1 MNTPNPD
8 QARDASSDAE
18 AADLIQE
25 MMGAAADAG
34 KRYQRQFSLAKTLM
48 GREWKLSARALLL
61 VMTGVLLLTAVG
73 ATLWLTFNAMLALGL
88 VQLGLHWAW
97 VGSCILLLN
106 SLVLWGLIATI
117 RALLRHI
124 SFSRAWDALTLSSNV
139 NSATKP
145 EHPRQT
151 SSVTGA
157 S

>member
-18 AADLIQE
+18 AVDLIKE
-25 MMGAAADAG
+25 MMGAATDAG
-34 KRYQRQFSLAKTLM
+34 QRYQRQFSLAKTLM

-73 ATLWLTFNAMLALGL
+73 ATLWLTLNAMLALGL

-97 VGSCILLLN
+97 VGSSILLLN
-106 SLVLWGLIATI
+106 GLVLWGLIATI

-124 SFSRAWDALTLSSNV
+124 SFSRAWEALTLSTDVSLT
-139 NSATKP
+139 TKP
-145 EHPRQT
+145 DHTKETT
-151 SSVTGA
+151 SA
-157 S
+157 SQH

>member
-18 AADLIQE
+18 AVDLIKE
-25 MMGAAADAG
+25 MMGAATDAG
-34 KRYQRQFSLAKTLM
+34 QRYQRQFSLAKTLM

-73 ATLWLTFNAMLALGL
+73 ATLWLTINAMLALGL

-97 VGSCILLLN
+97 VGSSILLLN
-106 SLVLWGLIATI
+106 GLVLWGLIATI

-124 SFSRAWDALTLSSNV
+124 SFSRAWDALTLSSDV
-139 NSATKP
+139 SLVTKP
-145 EHPRQT
+145 ARSKETT
-151 SSVTGA
+151 SA
-157 S
+157 NQH